1 MKKSR
6 GFTLIELLVVV
17 SIIALLISILIPALR
32 LAREQAR
39 RVHCANNLKQIT
51 LALTMYAL
59 ENNDQ
64 LPLQTRGQDPWIW
77 DMSYFATD
85 LVLASGGE
93 RKTFYCP
100 SEMGRNCDEFWRYD
114 EAAGNPYGFGSQPEP
129 TGTDQRRSTNR
140 VIGYYYMA
148 DCETRR
154 QYHPHHAPPHKD
166 WVVKTSQKNAAAAD
180 LINDIVLSSSAD
192 EDSNFSEIKG
202 GSWTIWGIVDRT
214 NHLRNGR
221 AQGGNVAYLDGH
233 TDWRPFQEMRP
244 RFSPLSPT
252 NVFAASDFVFW
263 W

>member
-1 MKKSR
+1 
-6 GFTLIELLVVV
+6 LIELLVVV
-17 SIIALLISILIPALR
+17 AIIALLISILIPALR

-59 ENNDQ
+59 DNNDQ

-77 DMSYFATD
+77 DMSYFVTD
-85 LVLASGGE
+85 LVMASGGE

-100 SEMGRNCDEFWRYD
+100 SEMGRNRDEFWRYD
-114 EAAGNPYGFGSQPEP
+114 EAAGNPHGFATQPEP
-129 TGTDQRRSTNR
+129 TDPGQRRTTNR

-154 QYHPHHAPPHKD
+154 QYHPHRGPPAKD

-180 LINDIVLSSSAD
+180 LINDIVLSTSPD
-192 EDSNFSEIKG
+192 EQSNFSEVKG
-202 GSWTIWGIVDRT
+202 GSFTIWGIVDKT
-214 NHLRNGR
+214 NHLRNDR
-221 AQGGNVAYLDGH
+221 PQGGNVAYLDGH
-233 TDWRPFQEMRP
+233 SDWRNFADMSP
-244 RFSPLSPT
+244 RFSPTSPT
-252 NVFAASDFVFW
+252 SVGAATNFVFW